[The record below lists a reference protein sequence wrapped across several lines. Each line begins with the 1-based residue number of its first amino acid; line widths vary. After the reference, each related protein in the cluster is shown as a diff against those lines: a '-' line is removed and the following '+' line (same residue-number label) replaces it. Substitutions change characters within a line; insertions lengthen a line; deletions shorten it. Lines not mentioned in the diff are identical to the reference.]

1 MTTMIRVFGD
11 YRVKYDEKSVS
22 RSRWRNVEV
31 AFTIDRPKVWGM
43 KEEEFTK
50 ELDEIFR
57 RFIAET
63 AFTTF
68 PEVCLG
74 GSFKEIE
81 KSEVEANTYKLEIE
95 YSDYDYDKHFD
106 RVILIKSV
114 QKLWD
119 TKEHKLFWD
128 ELSRQIGDIV
138 MDEFMWGKSRP
149 KGISTGGRPRGS

>member
-1 MTTMIRVFGD
+1 MTTVVRVFGD

-22 RSRWRNVEV
+22 KGRWRNVEV

-43 KEEEFTK
+43 EEENFIK

-57 RFIAET
+57 RFISET
-63 AFTTF
+63 TFTTF

-74 GSFKEIE
+74 GSFRETE
-81 KSEVEANTYKLEIE
+81 ESLVEANTYKLEIE

-106 RVILIKSV
+106 RVILMKDV

-138 MDEFMWGKSRP
+138 TDEFMWGKGRP
-149 KGISTGGRPRGS
+149 KGISTGGRP

>member
-1 MTTMIRVFGD
+1 MTTMIRFNGD
-11 YRVKYDEKSVS
+11 YRVKYEEG
-22 RSRWRNVEV
+22 RESRWRNVEV
-31 AFTIDRPKVWGM
+31 AFTVDRPKVWGM
-43 KEEEFTK
+43 EDEDFIK

-63 AFTTF
+63 TFTTF

-74 GSFKEIE
+74 GSFKETE
-81 KSEVEANTYKLEIE
+81 ELDVEPNTYKLEIE

-106 RVILIKSV
+106 RVILMKDV

-119 TKEHKLFWD
+119 TEGHKLFWD

-138 MDEFMWGKSRP
+138 TDEFMWGKSRP
-149 KGISTGGRPRGS
+149 SGISTGGRPIGS